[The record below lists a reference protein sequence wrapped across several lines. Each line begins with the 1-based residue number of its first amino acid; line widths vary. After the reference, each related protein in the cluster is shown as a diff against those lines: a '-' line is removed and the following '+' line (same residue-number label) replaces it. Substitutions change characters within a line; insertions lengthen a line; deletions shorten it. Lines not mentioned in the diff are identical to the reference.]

1 MEIYIKP
8 QFNILF
14 YILYNIICSLL
25 LLKNKFN
32 SPYSKQFNQNK
43 KIQKKAKIV
52 HKNKGLNEQ
61 LKDIIMKKRYET
73 LVHPLF
79 KKFCTCVSCIS
90 VLEHSY

>member
-1 MEIYIKP
+1 M
-8 QFNILF
+8 
-14 YILYNIICSLL
+14 
-25 LLKNKFN
+25 
-32 SPYSKQFNQNK
+32 
-43 KIQKKAKIV
+43 